1 MERPPIGLIAGTSQ
15 FPLVFA
21 RSARAA
27 GYRVVAVAIEGETF
41 PELAREVDEITWVK
55 LGKLGKLLKA
65 FRAAGVSRAVMAG
78 GVTKARMFKDVKP
91 DLKALSVIGKMRHLA
106 DDGLLRAFA
115 GVLADE
121 GVEVLPSHELVPE
134 LLAREGLYTGRGP
147 TEEEQAD
154 AGLGWRLGAELGRLD
169 IGQCL
174 VVKGRAVVAVEAM
187 EGTDA
192 TIRRAGELAGG
203 GVVVKRMKPGQDT
216 RFDLPSVGAAT
227 VGAMARAGCSC
238 LVIEAGRTLV
248 FDAGEMA
255 AAAEAAGICVLAW
268 PPERGDGA

>member
-1 MERPPIGLIAGTSQ
+1 
-15 FPLVFA
+15 
-21 RSARAA
+21 
-27 GYRVVAVAIEGETF
+27 
-41 PELAREVDEITWVK
+41 
-55 LGKLGKLLKA
+55 
-65 FRAAGVSRAVMAG
+65 
-78 GVTKARMFKDVKP
+78 MFKDVKP

-154 AGLGWRLGAELGRLD
+154 AGLGWRLGADLGRLD

-227 VGAMARAGCSC
+227 VGAMAGAGCSC